1 MMTTALSKIHELY
14 ARVAAYE
21 ALFEESKKTLKAFYI
36 SDAPLAER
44 WEAFENCPKSLQANE
59 GWIIHL
65 EGGTGEAL
73 VAYDGMFHAERYSLV
88 DMLTVVE
95 HVQEA
100 IDYGDD
106 LPDGLDL
113 DILKEEILQT
123 GVHSFTYD
131 W

>member
-44 WEAFENCPKSLQANE
+44 WEAFENCPKSLQSHND
-59 GWIIHL
+59 WIIHL
-65 EGGTGEAL
+65 KGGTDDDI
-73 VAYDGMFHAERYSLV
+73 VDYDGPYYADRYSVV
-88 DMLTVVE
+88 DMLMVVE
-95 HVQEA
+95 HVDE
-100 IDYGDD
+100 IIHSGES

-113 DILKEEILQT
+113 DVLKEEILQT